1 MRRYNRGVTLMELLT
16 VVMVIGILA
25 AIAVPSYRGYV
36 LRANRADAKASLLSA
51 ASALERCFT
60 QFNAYNAGGCT
71 VVLPVASNDGKYQIS
86 ATYPM
91 SSQFVL
97 TAAPQGTQAQDTA
110 CASFTLTE
118 VGVKAISGGSHTAAE
133 CWAR

>member
-1 MRRYNRGVTLMELLT
+1 MRRFNRGVTLIELIT
-16 VVMVIGILA
+16 IMMIVGILA
-25 AIAVPSYRGYV
+25 AIAIPSYRGYV
-36 LRANRADAKASLLSA
+36 IRANRADAKASLLSA

-71 VVLPVASNDGKYQIS
+71 VVLPVASNDGKYQVS
-86 ATYPM
+86 ATYPT
-91 SSQFVL
+91 SSQFIL
-97 TAAPQGTQAQDTA
+97 SAAPQAKQTEDTA

-118 VGVKAISGGSHTAAE
+118 AGVKGVSGTHTAAE